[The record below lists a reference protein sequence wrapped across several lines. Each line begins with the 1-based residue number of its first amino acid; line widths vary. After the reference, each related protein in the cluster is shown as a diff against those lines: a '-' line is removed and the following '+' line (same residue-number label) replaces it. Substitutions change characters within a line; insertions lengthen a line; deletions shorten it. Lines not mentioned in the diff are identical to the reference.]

1 MEKGGGESLK
11 SKQKQTGV
19 GDQAYLYV
27 HSVKK
32 TA

>member
-11 SKQKQTGV
+11 SKHKQTGV

-32 TA
+32 IA